1 MSTAE
6 LHPFLRHFLRF
17 LVVGFTYISFLLLGL
32 ALTPRT
38 TRLWVL
44 DVGQGDAILIRTP
57 DQRTVLVDGGPDR
70 SLLYGLGRH
79 LPPWVRTVDLLVVTH
94 PHTDHYVGFIELLAR
109 YRVRTLLLTGA
120 RNDPPEYAEFEAAVR
135 ASGARVQL
143 VTGPARYDLG
153 SGVQLRLL
161 YPDRSLAGSVPA
173 NPNDASIVLQL
184 SAGGARALL
193 TGDLE
198 RDGLQQLAGAGVA
211 SDLLKVA
218 HHGSADALAPAFYAA
233 VQPVYAVISVGPN
246 HFGHPSLRTEAAL
259 RRAGATV
266 LTTQAD
272 GDVGFV
278 AGASG
283 FTQRPTGWWPAW

>member
-1 MSTAE
+1 MNLTTE
-6 LHPFLRHFLRF
+6 FMLLHTFQRLLMIG
-17 LVVGFTYISFLLLGL
+17 LTYISFLLLGL
-32 ALTPRT
+32 AITPRT
-38 TRLWVL
+38 ARLWVL

-79 LPPWVRTVDLLVVTH
+79 LPPWVRTIDLAVVTH

-120 RNDPPEYAEFEAAVR
+120 RNDTPEYAEFEAAAR
-135 ASGARVQL
+135 ASGARVQF
-143 VTGPARYDLG
+143 VSGPTRFHLG
-153 SGVQLRLL
+153 SGVQLRML
-161 YPDRSLAGSVPA
+161 YPPASLAGSVPA

-198 RDGLQQLAGAGVA
+198 REGLQQLAGAGVA

-218 HHGSADALAPAFYAA
+218 HHGSADALAPEFYAA
-233 VQPVYAVISVGPN
+233 VQPAYAVISVGPN
-246 HFGHPSLRTEAAL
+246 HFGHPSLRTQAAL
-259 RRAGATV
+259 RRAGAMV
-266 LTTQAD
+266 LTTQAE
-272 GDVGFV
+272 GDVGFT

-283 FTQRPTGWWPAW
+283 FARRPSGWWPAW

>member
-6 LHPFLRHFLRF
+6 LHPFLRHSLRC
-17 LVVGFTYISFLLLGL
+17 LVVGLTYISFLLLGL

-57 DQRTVLVDGGPDR
+57 DQRTVLVDGGPER

-79 LPPWVRTVDLLVVTH
+79 LPPWARTIDLLVVTH
-94 PHTDHYVGFIELLAR
+94 PHTDHYVGFIELLQR
-109 YRVRTLLLTGA
+109 YRVRALLVTGA
-120 RNDPPEYAEFEAAVR
+120 RNDTPEYAEFEAAVR
-135 ASGARVQL
+135 AAGARVQL

-153 SGVQLRLL
+153 GVQLRVLA
-161 YPDRSLAGSVPA
+161 PPTSLAGSVPA

-184 SAGGARALL
+184 AAGGARALL

-198 RDGLQQLAGAGVA
+198 RDDLRQLAGAGVA

-218 HHGSADALAPAFYAA
+218 HHGSADALAPEFYAA
-233 VQPVYAVISVGPN
+233 VQPAYAVISVGPN

-259 RRAGATV
+259 QRAGAMV

-272 GDVGFV
+272 GDVGFT
-278 AGASG
+278 AGTARFSR
-283 FTQRPTGWWPAW
+283 RPVGWWPSW

>member
-1 MSTAE
+1 MAS
-6 LHPFLRHFLRF
+6 RF
-17 LVVGFTYISFLLLGL
+17 VVLYVRLLAVGLTYLLLLLLGL

-38 TRLWVL
+38 LRLWVL

-94 PHTDHYVGFIELLAR
+94 PHTDHYVGFIELLQR
-109 YRVRTLLLTGA
+109 FRVRTVMVTGA
-120 RNDPPEYAEFEAAVR
+120 RNDTPEYAEFAAAVR
-135 ASGARVQL
+135 DYGASVQP
-143 VTGPARYDLG
+143 VSGPARYDLG
-153 SGVQLRLL
+153 AGVLL
-161 YPDRSLAGSVPA
+161 QVLTPAKSLAGTTPA

-198 RDGLQQLAGAGVA
+198 GDDLRRLAGAGVA

-218 HHGSADALAPAFYAA
+218 HHGSADALAPEFYAA
-233 VQPVYAVISVGPN
+233 VQPAHAVISVGPN
-246 HFGHPSLRTEAAL
+246 RFGHPSPRTVAAL
-259 RRAGATV
+259 RRAGTTV

-283 FTQRPTGWWPAW
+283 FARLAGWWPSW

>member
-1 MSTAE
+1 MYSVSTVV
-6 LHPFLRHFLRF
+6 RHFHRSLAF
-17 LVVGFTYISFLLLGL
+17 GLLYVALLLAGL
-32 ALTPRT
+32 ALTPHT

-94 PHTDHYVGFIELLAR
+94 PHTDHYVGFIELLQR
-109 YRVRTLLLTGA
+109 FRVRTVMVTGA
-120 RNDPPEYAEFEAAVR
+120 RNDTPEYAEFETAVR
-135 ASGARVQL
+135 DSGASVQL
-143 VTGPARYDLG
+143 VSGPARYDLG
-153 SGVQLRLL
+153 GAQLRVL
-161 YPDRSLAGSVPA
+161 YPERSLAGSVPA

-198 RDGLQQLAGAGVA
+198 GDDLRQLAGAGVA

-218 HHGSADALAPAFYAA
+218 HHGSVDALAPEFYAA
-233 VQPVYAVISVGPN
+233 VQPAYAVISVGPN

-259 RRAGATV
+259 RRAGAMV
-266 LTTQAD
+266 LTTQAE
-272 GDVGFV
+272 GDVGFTAAP
-278 AGASG
+278 AGFIRRA
-283 FTQRPTGWWPAW
+283 TGWWPAW

>member
-1 MSTAE
+1 M
-6 LHPFLRHFLRF
+6 FLGSAIIRTFRRL
-17 LVVGFTYISFLLLGL
+17 LVMGLTYLLLLLLGL

-44 DVGQGDAILIRTP
+44 DVGQGDAILVRTP
-57 DQRTVLVDGGPDR
+57 NQRTVLMDGGPDR

-94 PHTDHYVGFIELLAR
+94 PHTDHYVGFIELLQR
-109 YRVRTLLLTGA
+109 FRVRTVMVTGA
-120 RNDPPEYAEFEAAVR
+120 RNDTPEYAEFEAAVR
-135 ASGARVQL
+135 DSGASVQL
-143 VTGPARYDLG
+143 VRGPARYDLG
-153 SGVQLRLL
+153 GAQLRVL
-161 YPDRSLAGSVPA
+161 YPPTSLAGSAPA

-184 SAGGARALL
+184 SAGGSRALL

-198 RDGLQQLAGAGVA
+198 GDDLRQLAGVGVA

-218 HHGSADALAPAFYAA
+218 HHGSADALAPEFYAA
-233 VQPVYAVISVGPN
+233 VQPAHAVISVGTN
-246 HFGHPSLRTEAAL
+246 RFGHPSPRTLAAL
-259 RRAGATV
+259 RRAGITV

-283 FTQRPTGWWPAW
+283 FARRPAGWWLAW